1 MRSVHSH
8 DIAYATAIKR
18 DVDVLIACEPNKKRV
33 SSNNWI
39 KDKKSDVA
47 VLFINKRIEVL
58 NVTMEEGY
66 ICIELRKC
74 RIYCCYSSPNISLD
88 RFKANLD
95 GVMEDSRKT
104 DGETIIL
111 GDLNVKSPQWGS
123 DVTDPRGE
131 YLMEWLA
138 ATDMTTLN
146 TGETPTFSRGNSVSF
161 IDVTCATANIAKKI
175 NKWQVLEEESL
186 SDHRFIYFEIE
197 DQIHTKKGVEKEK
210 PVYDWDCFR
219 TTLEWRVKVANTL
232 NAGSVAKEC
241 TQMLKETCGASQ
253 VHRSVKQKSLLPYW
267 WSSEIELQRAKCIRS
282 RRRLTRSNGD
292 NDKNGENVIK
302 EEYKKSKKKLKDL
315 ISRSK
320 AKHWQSLCE
329 ELDNDIWGN
338 GYKIVTGRLTNKL
351 PVDLTFEKRREVAKE
366 LFPQSEH
373 KIKAPLLISE
383 VEPFTKKELL
393 RAVENIKNGKAP
405 GVDGIPP
412 EAVKEAVKAVP
423 DWMLFVFNELLRTQK
438 FPVDW
443 KVAKLILLPKG
454 KSAMEGPSG
463 YRPICLLNTLSKLYE
478 VLIKS
483 RLESELEVNGGFS
496 DQQFGFRKGRSTIQA
511 IEKVLKKRNRTEDKW
526 CTLVTIDIK
535 NAFNTAS
542 WTIIINELQSRGIS
556 QYLINLIYSYF
567 EGRTIR
573 VNKREE
579 MEVTAGVPQGSV
591 LGPLLWNILYDGV
604 LRMEL
609 TEKAMSVGF
618 ADDLALVVT
627 AANEDELLYGVNESL
642 RRIKVWIEQ
651 HDLELAAQKTEAV
664 IMKGPR
670 KRKHLR
676 FTIGG
681 MEITPCKALR
691 YLGVVIDEGG
701 TFGEHLEKAVNKT
714 EKKSAILARLMPNLG
729 GPRTCKRMVLC
740 GVVHSI
746 LLYGAPVWHTALQKN
761 KYKMMLERTQRRI
774 LLRVVMA
781 YRTVSAKAV

>member
-1 MRSVHSH
+1 
-8 DIAYATAIKR
+8 
-18 DVDVLIACEPNKKRV
+18 
-33 SSNNWI
+33 
-39 KDKKSDVA
+39 
-47 VLFINKRIEVL
+47 
-58 NVTMEEGY
+58 
-66 ICIELRKC
+66 
-74 RIYCCYSSPNISLD
+74 
-88 RFKANLD
+88 
-95 GVMEDSRKT
+95 
-104 DGETIIL
+104 
-111 GDLNVKSPQWGS
+111 
-123 DVTDPRGE
+123 
-131 YLMEWLA
+131 
-138 ATDMTTLN
+138 
-146 TGETPTFSRGNSVSF
+146 
-161 IDVTCATANIAKKI
+161 
-175 NKWQVLEEESL
+175 
-186 SDHRFIYFEIE
+186 
-197 DQIHTKKGVEKEK
+197 
-210 PVYDWDCFR
+210 
-219 TTLEWRVKVANTL
+219 
-232 NAGSVAKEC
+232 
-241 TQMLKETCGASQ
+241 
-253 VHRSVKQKSLLPYW
+253 
-267 WSSEIELQRAKCIRS
+267 
-282 RRRLTRSNGD
+282 
-292 NDKNGENVIK
+292 
-302 EEYKKSKKKLKDL
+302 
-315 ISRSK
+315 
-320 AKHWQSLCE
+320 
-329 ELDNDIWGN
+329 
-338 GYKIVTGRLTNKL
+338 
-351 PVDLTFEKRREVAKE
+351 
-366 LFPQSEH
+366 
-373 KIKAPLLISE
+373 
-383 VEPFTKKELL
+383 
-393 RAVENIKNGKAP
+393 
-405 GVDGIPP
+405 
-412 EAVKEAVKAVP
+412 
-423 DWMLFVFNELLRTQK
+423 MLFVFNELLRTQK

-676 FTIGG
+676 FTIGE

-701 TFGEHLEKAVNKT
+701 TFGEHLEKAVNKA

-729 GPRTCKRMVLC
+729 GPRTSKRMVLC

-761 KYKMMLERTQRRI
+761 KYMMLERTQRRI

-781 YRTVSAKAV
+781 YRTVSAKAVQVVAGAVPIDLLVKERCILHERENGHSVAEKKMTRASIIEEWQRSWDENITVAQWTKKIIPDIKTWLECKHRNVDYHMTQILTGHGRFGVYAKKMGKRDSDECRYCGEQDTAEHTFFMCPKWEQDRQQLYVALGKRLTVENLTQTMVEQKKAWDKTKELMIKIIKEKEREERMVGQVQEPPNVNAQRENPHRNRTPNPC